1 MTKSRPTPKANRL
14 DRTPTSSIKK
24 QLKNNLSKHTPSS
37 KKRNLG
43 VMKRFECG
51 KWRRERSDSNGKK
64 NPKVEDDKKENK
76 QRLYYCPLCPNEP
89 PYAGASGLW
98 YHNKKH
104 HGATTRPYK
113 SRRDSKPSTSQVCKK
128 KRRKEKKNRTPRVQ
142 KTRKQDEPTPLKEH
156 RSPDSVSF
164 NYRYENNSEV
174 NSEVKQKQ
182 LGYREVGHQ
191 QNIGWNLNVTNM
203 KLPCA
208 RKLDNSPLSFDKHR
222 VLTPRK
228 MRMLNESGNNPVL
241 LLALVALNSN

>member
-1 MTKSRPTPKANRL
+1 
-14 DRTPTSSIKK
+14 
-24 QLKNNLSKHTPSS
+24 
-37 KKRNLG
+37 
-43 VMKRFECG
+43 
-51 KWRRERSDSNGKK
+51 
-64 NPKVEDDKKENK
+64 
-76 QRLYYCPLCPNEP
+76 
-89 PYAGASGLW
+89 
-98 YHNKKH
+98 
-104 HGATTRPYK
+104 
-113 SRRDSKPSTSQVCKK
+113 VCKK

-142 KTRKQDEPTPLKEH
+142 KTRKQEEPTPLKEH

-164 NYRYENNSEV
+164 NYRYEKEV